1 METVKKQALELLDK
15 TGYEQV
21 SLTSLSTGDYSKV
34 ERLVTELAAE
44 CRMRGVSVS
53 LPSLRVDSFS
63 VKLAEEIEKFKKT
76 GLTFAPEAG
85 TQRLRDVINK
95 NVREEDLY
103 EAVEAAFS
111 SGWHLIKLYFMIG
124 LPTETY
130 EDLDGI
136 AALARNVLE
145 IGRRSMPT
153 SGKRPTVNISVA
165 SFVPKPGTPFQWEA
179 FNDQEVLLAKFSYLR
194 KRLKHPGIKF
204 NTHDVR
210 TSYLEA
216 VFSRGDRRLGRVLA
230 RAVDLGCQ
238 FDGWNE
244 HFRYDLW
251 MQAFRDA
258 CVDSEFYAYRRRGAD
273 EILPWEHLLSGV
285 SKKFLWLERERPIRA
300 SLPTTAASVHRLP
313 RARIWA
319 LPTGCR
325 AVNRLSKNVRLRF
338 SVGEPGRFISHLD
351 VLRLMSRAVR
361 RAGLPIAYS
370 QGFSPTPRL
379 AFASSLPVGVTSAAE
394 YVDLQLNT
402 PVEWEQVKNRL
413 NDVLPDGFRILA
425 GAALPE
431 KYPPLMSLIT
441 TARYQI
447 KVLGEAPDLEKKT
460 ADLTASGQILASVK
474 RKNKEE
480 QVDVR
485 GLIDSLAYDP
495 LQRLIELQCASGV
508 QANLRPMDLLPLLGL
523 ELRDVLIHRTDLL
536 IKAGAGRLLT
546 PFDV

>member
-1 METVKKQALELLDK
+1 M
-15 TGYEQV
+15 
-21 SLTSLSTGDYSKV
+21 
-34 ERLVTELAAE
+34 
-44 CRMRGVSVS
+44 
-53 LPSLRVDSFS
+53 
-63 VKLAEEIEKFKKT
+63 
-76 GLTFAPEAG
+76 
-85 TQRLRDVINK
+85 
-95 NVREEDLY
+95 
-103 EAVEAAFS
+103 
-111 SGWHLIKLYFMIG
+111 
-124 LPTETY
+124 
-130 EDLDGI
+130 
-136 AALARNVLE
+136 
-145 IGRRSMPT
+145 
-153 SGKRPTVNISVA
+153 
-165 SFVPKPGTPFQWEA
+165 
-179 FNDQEVLLAKFSYLR
+179 
-194 KRLKHPGIKF
+194 
-204 NTHDVR
+204 
-210 TSYLEA
+210 
-216 VFSRGDRRLGRVLA
+216 
-230 RAVDLGCQ
+230 
-238 FDGWNE
+238 
-244 HFRYDLW
+244 
-251 MQAFRDA
+251 
-258 CVDSEFYAYRRRGAD
+258 
-273 EILPWEHLLSGV
+273 
-285 SKKFLWLERERPIRA
+285 
-300 SLPTTAASVHRLP
+300 
-313 RARIWA
+313 
-319 LPTGCR
+319 
-325 AVNRLSKNVRLRF
+325 SKNVRLRF

-536 IKAGAGRLLT
+536 IKAGAGRPLT